1 MNSRFVSEC
10 IRSNDGFI
18 YLHLFAGQLA
28 EQLTRPIQL
37 FRSRSRRDVVVSL
50 SRIQRHH
57 DLFQSS
63 ISGPLSDSVD
73 RTLDLTRSI
82 FDGCKAV
89 RYGETKVIV
98 AMRTNRDAIRILEA
112 LSQRSNQLPILGRS
126 LITDRVRNVHDRGAG
141 IYDRIEY
148 RAQVIDFS
156 PSGIFRRKLH
166 FVAKLSSALD
176 SLDGNVESFASC
188 LIEFVFQVNVTGS
201 KKGVD
206 ARASS
211 VFERL
216 PAAVDI
222 GGQGPCEPGNGN

>member
-18 YLHLFAGQLA
+18 YLHLFARQLA
-28 EQLTRPIQL
+28 EQLTCPIKL
-37 FRSRSRRDVVVSL
+37 FRSRSGRNVVVSL
-50 SRIQRHH
+50 SRIQCHH

-63 ISGPLSDSVD
+63 ISGALSNSVD
-73 RTLDLTRSI
+73 RALDLTRSI

-89 RYGETKVIV
+89 RDRQTKIIV

-112 LSQRSNQLPILGRS
+112 LSQRSNQLAILGRS

-141 IYDRIEY
+141 IDDCIEY

-166 FVAKLSSALD
+166 LVAKPSSALD
-176 SLDGNVESFASC
+176 SLDGNVESFASR

-201 KKGVD
+201 KKGMD
-206 ARASS
+206 ARASG

-216 PAAVDI
+216 PATVDI
-222 GGQGPCEPGNGN
+222 GR